1 MSKERAAEPIIRGCR
16 FAIRRGASVA
26 VDLVGRLDEDRAK
39 PMFQCKTLIEEGG
52 RVVRVEQGKW
62 KAVL

>member
-52 RVVRVEQGKW
+52 RVVRVGHGNMESGK
-62 KAVL
+62 